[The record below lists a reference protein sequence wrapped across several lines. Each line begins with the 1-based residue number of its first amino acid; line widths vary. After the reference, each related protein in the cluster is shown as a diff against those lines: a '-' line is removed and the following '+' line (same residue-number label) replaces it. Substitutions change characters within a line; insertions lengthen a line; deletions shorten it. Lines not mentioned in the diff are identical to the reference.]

1 MYHSVVR
8 RVYVA
13 LDVLVGAPEPGGS
26 GDGGF
31 GRRAG
36 GGVKAET
43 FLQWH
48 LLPQSDFFFFLFWLQ
63 SEVLSVIFPLWIS
76 LAFHYTKTLTSP
88 SVSINGA
95 LGDAFLPFN
104 NGLAFTK
111 KEL

>member
-1 MYHSVVR
+1 M
-8 RVYVA
+8 
-13 LDVLVGAPEPGGS
+13 
-26 GDGGF
+26 
-31 GRRAG
+31 
-36 GGVKAET
+36 
-43 FLQWH
+43 
-48 LLPQSDFFFFLFWLQ
+48 
-63 SEVLSVIFPLWIS
+63 IFPLWIS

>member
-36 GGVKAET
+36 GGVEAET

-48 LLPQSDFFFFLFWLQ
+48 LLPQSDFFFFYFGCKARFYQ
-63 SEVLSVIFPLWIS
+63 
-76 LAFHYTKTLTSP
+76 
-88 SVSINGA
+88 
-95 LGDAFLPFN
+95 
-104 NGLAFTK
+104 
-111 KEL
+111 

>member
-1 MYHSVVR
+1 MYHSVVL

-31 GRRAG
+31 GWRAG

-48 LLPQSDFFFFLFWLQ
+48 LLPQSDFFFFSILVAKRGI
-63 SEVLSVIFPLWIS
+63 SDLSSVDIVSIS
-76 LAFHYTKTLTSP
+76 LHQDLDQS
-88 SVSINGA
+88 
-95 LGDAFLPFN
+95 LC
-104 NGLAFTK
+104 
-111 KEL
+111 

>member
-48 LLPQSDFFFFLFWLQ
+48 LLPQSDFFFFSILVAKRGFI
-63 SEVLSVIFPLWIS
+63 SDLSSVDIVSIS
-76 LAFHYTKTLTSP
+76 LHQDLDQS
-88 SVSINGA
+88 
-95 LGDAFLPFN
+95 LC
-104 NGLAFTK
+104 
-111 KEL
+111 